1 VGLDG
6 TEIAALSK
14 TDNFGTASIGRIVA
28 GEPAA
33 GHNYTTFAIDDVVV
47 DTNP

>member
-1 VGLDG
+1 VGFWRSSTG
-6 TEIAALSK
+6 RW
-14 TDNFGTASIGRIVA
+14 RIVA

-33 GHNYTTFAIDDVVV
+33 GHNYGFAIDDVVV